1 MKGLSHLYLGM
12 GRGVKAIFTGER
24 GEGLKPSLLGYGIG
38 LKPSSLRNGGGGLK
52 PSLLGTMGRVKA
64 IFTWE

>member
-38 LKPSSLRNGGGGLK
+38 LKPSSLRNGGEG
-52 PSLLGTMGRVKA
+52 
-64 IFTWE
+64 